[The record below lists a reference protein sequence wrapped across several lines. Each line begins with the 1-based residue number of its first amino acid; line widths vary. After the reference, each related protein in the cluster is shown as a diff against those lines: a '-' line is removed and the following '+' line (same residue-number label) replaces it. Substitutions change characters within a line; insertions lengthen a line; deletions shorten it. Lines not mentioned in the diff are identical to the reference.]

1 VTFGRRRQQLHLT
14 DAMREL
20 AADARASQQVSANLG
35 YESVA
40 GFITMFKKALE
51 KPPAKYL
58 NSVAQKHRFCI
69 RRSWAVWRLR
79 VALAVVRQPRC

>member
-1 VTFGRRRQQLHLT
+1 
-14 DAMREL
+14 MREL

-58 NSVAQKHRFCI
+58 NSVAQNIDSAF
-69 RRSWAVWRLR
+69 
-79 VALAVVRQPRC
+79 VVRGPSGGFELHWQ